1 MAKRITIADVA
12 QAAGVSI
19 ATVDR
24 VMNKRHPV
32 REVTAKRV
40 YEAAT
45 SIGYHAANVIGAR
58 LQHDLPVYRVG
69 ILLQRPQQ
77 AFYQALARTLEQQ
90 AQLQTQCR
98 LIVDIEF
105 LESQV
110 PSTVAQRLHKLGQR
124 VQAVAIATI
133 DHASITAVVEAL
145 KALGVPVF
153 SLLSDMADGVR
164 TGYVGVDN
172 RKAGRLAAWLIS
184 KMTKRSS
191 GKVALFVGSH
201 RFLGHEMR
209 ELGFRTY
216 FREHAPEFEVID
228 TVLNLED
235 LSLTHEA
242 TLDLLGR
249 YPDLVGFY
257 VAGGGMEGAIAA
269 LREEQ
274 KNGQLMVVCNEL
286 TPDSRAALV
295 DEIIT
300 LVISTPLVPLAQVLF
315 TQMINALEGKAYQ
328 SQSFLAFEVYTSEN
342 L

>member
-1 MAKRITIADVA
+1 MAKRVTIADVA
-12 QAAGVSI
+12 QAAGVSV

-24 VMNKRHPV
+24 VLNQRHAV
-32 REVTAKRV
+32 REPTAKRV

-58 LQHDLPVYRVG
+58 LQRDLPLYRVG
-69 ILLQRPQQ
+69 ILLQRPHQ

-98 LIVDIEF
+98 LLVDIEF
-105 LESQV
+105 LDSQV
-110 PSTVAQRLHKLGQR
+110 PSQVAQRLRALGQR

-133 DHASITAVVEAL
+133 DHASITAVVEEL
-145 KALGVPVF
+145 KGRGVPVF
-153 SLLSDMADGVR
+153 SLLSDMAYGVR
-164 TGYVGVDN
+164 AGYVGVDN

-184 KMTKRSS
+184 KMTKRTS

-228 TVLNLED
+228 TLLNLEE
-235 LSLTHEA
+235 LALTHEA
-242 TLDLLGR
+242 TLDLLST
-249 YPDLVGFY
+249 YPDLIGFY
-257 VAGGGMEGAIAA
+257 VAGGGMEGAITA

-274 KNGQLMVVCNEL
+274 KSGQLIVVCNEL
-286 TPDSRAALV
+286 TPDSRDALL
-295 DEIIT
+295 DETIT
-300 LVISTPLVPLAQVLF
+300 MVISTPLVELAQTLYA
-315 TQMINALEGKAYQ
+315 QMINALEEQ
-328 SQSFLAFEVYTSEN
+328 PTTSQSLLAFEIYTSEN